1 MVIILN
7 TQLSVRTGLQTLK
20 TDAFSILVK
29 NIHMILYLQTK
40 TLIIGSKNVHMILCS
55 QTKTLIMLIL
65 STIR

>member
-7 TQLSVRTGLQTLK
+7 TQLSVRTGLQTQK
-20 TDAFSILVK
+20 IDAFSIVK

-40 TLIIGSKNVHMILCS
+40 TLIIGSKNVHMILYS